1 MITLDHVDISKWK
14 LKTVGQTVHPAT
26 PDIRTNTMDIP
37 GMEGSWDFG
46 SSLGQRTFTIPLYIQ
61 EPDVYQRQRLM
72 REFVAFLLDD
82 YGRPR
87 TLKLTFDYDPDK
99 YYEAKLSTRIDPERL
114 FRMNRFELSLV
125 ANKSHANFIVPS
137 NKISWDAD
145 IPFINDVLWDMG
157 ETEFKI
163 TKPQT
168 ITLVYSG
175 TKAIRAGFKL
185 KGNGSNVSL
194 SANGKT
200 MSFGNMDNVT
210 YVVDGE
216 TYTIK
221 KNGEDSLVTA
231 NFIELLHGENKVS
244 VSGSNLNLTF
254 TEQLTYQF
262 I

>member
-1 MITLDHVDISKWK
+1 MKLDGKDPIKEWG
-14 LKTVGQTVHPAT
+14 LIPTIGQIHPLT
-26 PDIRTNTMDIP
+26 PDIRTNTMEIP
-37 GMEGSWDFG
+37 GMDGAWDFG
-46 SSLGQRTFTIPLYIQ
+46 SEWGVRTFTIPFGKVNHDRSIMQQQL
-61 EPDVYQRQRLM
+61 RS
-72 REFVAFLLDD
+72 FVAFLLDP

-87 TLKLTFDYDPDK
+87 EIKLTFDYEPDK
-99 YYEAKLSTRIDPERL
+99 YYLVKLNDRIEPERL
-114 FRMNRFELSLV
+114 IFSTQFEV
-125 ANKSHANFIVPS
+125 NFIANKPQANFVVPS
-137 NKISWDAD
+137 DKISWDAD

-185 KGNGSNVSL
+185 KGNGTNVTL